1 MKNRKEGQH
10 TGKRTVP
17 RHDWY
22 RELDSLAF
30 ALAGSGLFGW
40 YRSKMKRT
48 NKIINE
54 QKEAKGKH

>member
-10 TGKRTVP
+10 TGKRTVH
-17 RHDWY
+17 RRGWY
-22 RELDSLAF
+22 RELDLLAF

-54 QKEAKGKH
+54 